1 MLLED
6 VSGGIEASALVAH
19 EISLHFLVRVFP
31 SPTNHTFTIVL
42 VVRDLALARVV
53 IGRWSMIPLWR
64 MWRMCPWTFVGFLF
78 GLVGPSGWAYK
89 TLEKEY

>member
-6 VSGGIEASALVAH
+6 VFAGIEASALVAL
-19 EISLHFLVRVFP
+19 ELAAHFLVRVFP
-31 SPTNHTFTIVL
+31 SPTNDTPTIVL
-42 VVRDLALARVV
+42 VVRALARVV
-53 IGRWSMIPLWR
+53 IGRWSMIPL
-64 MWRMCPWTFVGFLF
+64 WRMCPWTFVGFLF